1 MKTSIFICTI
11 AFSAACLLAGCE
23 KENTEISDGGIRFT
37 ANGSNTFSVCEVP
50 TKVSLYNNI
59 TDFTNS
65 GASFAVLANDQ
76 DYSATV
82 FGEKIVTKSG
92 DYYEPAEAYYWYG
105 DYINVYAVA
114 PYISGSRPSTIS
126 NLKVITDPTGKD
138 SADYKNY
145 LSFDKDYLS
154 FDYQTLNSGIR
165 VDASSLNDI
174 MVGFNQNS
182 HECSGSSKIV
192 NINFYH
198 VLSGMRFKAGNT
210 LIGKTIKSI
219 SLIDFEAV
227 GKFYVNISDSKV
239 EEIKF
244 KGLLLG
250 GKTATDTNRY
260 IYDNK
265 YGVHGVTIASD
276 DVGNEIGGA
285 GNIIFLPPASL
296 NTDNAPYFSRLR
308 VIIEEDGKDLVY
320 SKLFPTIE
328 SQEKLKPSYIYD
340 ITIDID
346 DYKYTRTSTTDNPLR
361 LSVTKTPME

>member
-1 MKTSIFICTI
+1 MKTNFICII

-126 NLKVITDPTGKD
+126 NLKVITDPTDKD
-138 SADYKNY
+138 YEDY
-145 LSFDKDYLS
+145 KDYLS

-165 VDASSLNDI
+165 VDASSLKDI

-198 VLSGMRFKAGNT
+198 VLSGMRFKAGST

-227 GKFYVNISDSKV
+227 GKFYVKISDSDV

-250 GKTATDTNRY
+250 GKTATYTNRY

-265 YGVHGVTIASD
+265 YGVNGVTIASG

-296 NTDNAPYFSRLR
+296 NTGNAPYFSRLR

-320 SKLFPTIE
+320 SKLFPTLE
-328 SQEKLKPSYIYD
+328 SQEKLEPSYIYD

>member
-37 ANGSNTFSVCEVP
+37 ANGGNTFSVCEVP
-50 TKVSLYNNI
+50 TKVSLYNDE
-59 TDFTNS
+59 TEFTS
-65 GASFAVLANDQ
+65 SVASFAVLANNQ

-114 PYISGSRPSTIS
+114 PYISGSPSTIS
-126 NLKVITDPTGKD
+126 NLKVITDPTD
-138 SADYKNY
+138 DDYKNY
-145 LSFDKDYLS
+145 KDYLS

-165 VDASSLNDI
+165 VDASSLQDI

-198 VLSGMRFKAGNT
+198 VLSGMRFKAGST

-227 GKFYVNISDSKV
+227 GKFYVKISDSGV

-244 KGLLLG
+244 KGSLLDT
-250 GKTATDTNRY
+250 TATDTNRY
-260 IYDNK
+260 IYDNN
-265 YGVHGVTIASD
+265 YGDTGVTIGSG

-285 GNIIFLPPASL
+285 GNIIFLPPAYL
-296 NTDNAPYFSRLR
+296 NTANAPYFSRLR
-308 VIIEEDGKDLVY
+308 VIIEENGKDLVY
-320 SKLFPTIE
+320 SKLFPTPE
-328 SQEKLKPSYIYD
+328 PSLEKLEPSYIYE

>member
-65 GASFAVLANDQ
+65 DASFAVLANDQ

-114 PYISGSRPSTIS
+114 PYSSCPSTIS
-126 NLKVITDPTGKD
+126 NLKVITDPTD
-138 SADYKNY
+138 EYKG
-145 LSFDKDYLS
+145 YLS
-154 FDYQTLNSGIR
+154 FDYKTLNSGIR
-165 VDASSLNDI
+165 VNASTLEDI

-192 NINFYH
+192 NVNFYH
-198 VLSGMRFKAGNT
+198 VLSGMRFKAGST
-210 LIGKTIKSI
+210 LIGKTIMSI

-227 GKFYVNISDSKV
+227 GKFYVKISDSGV
-239 EEIKF
+239 DSIKF
-244 KGLLLG
+244 EASLLG
-250 GKTATDTNRY
+250 GETPMYTNRY

-265 YGVHGVTIASD
+265 YGVNGVTIASS
-276 DVGNEIGGA
+276 DVGNEIGGD
-285 GNIIFLPPASL
+285 GNIIFLPPAEL
-296 NTDNAPYFSRLR
+296 NTNPPYYSRLR
-308 VIIEEDGKDLVY
+308 VIIKEDGKDLVY
-320 SKLFPTIE
+320 SKLFPTIVSPPE
-328 SQEKLKPSYIYD
+328 QEKLKPSYIYD